1 MREIFPSHDDQL
13 QRLNKI
19 EGQINGIRK
28 MIEEQ
33 RYCIDIV
40 SQIRAVTGALKQVR
54 MGVLEKHIHHCV
66 RESLESRDPELFEG
80 KVVEIVKV
88 LSQVE

>member
-66 RESLESRDPELFEG
+66 REPLESRDPELFEG

-88 LSQVE
+88 LSRME